1 MSQTSSLRGRAARSL
16 AGAAGLATL
25 LAACAGLTPQ
35 QDAGWV
41 AFHACQ
47 PSARSAT
54 MEDLLTSGRV
64 HYWTAEGVEFG
75 SMKACME
82 QRGYDC
88 DIGVTIG
95 TRPHTYCYPRVSAR

>member
-1 MSQTSSLRGRAARSL
+1 
-16 AGAAGLATL
+16 
-25 LAACAGLTPQ
+25 LT
-35 QDAGWV
+35 G
-41 AFHACQ
+41 
-47 PSARSAT
+47 
-54 MEDLLTSGRV
+54 GRV

-75 SMKACME
+75 AMKTCME

>member
-1 MSQTSSLRGRAARSL
+1 MRQPSTARGRAARGL
-16 AGAAGLATL
+16 PRAAGLAL
-25 LAACAGLTPQ
+25 VLAACAGLTPQ

-54 MEDLLTSGRV
+54 MEDLLTGGRV
-64 HYWTAEGVEFG
+64 HYWTQEGAEFG
-75 SMKACME
+75 AMKACME
-82 QRGYDC
+82 ERGYLC